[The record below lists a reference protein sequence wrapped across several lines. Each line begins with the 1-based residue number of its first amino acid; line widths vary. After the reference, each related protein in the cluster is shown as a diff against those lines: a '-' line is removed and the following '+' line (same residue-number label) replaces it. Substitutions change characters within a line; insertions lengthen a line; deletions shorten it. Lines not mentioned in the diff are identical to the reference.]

1 MTNSSETRRNEFPT
15 FAKYCRNHIVARP
28 LDSYVD
34 SSIVCGAGDMRSWTG
49 FSALVARIRSMWF
62 SQVNLDVNTLFLV
75 TIYVEAILGLLLLF
89 AWVQNTAIYAVAW
102 WGFADL
108 MRAASIMLFGKYGT
122 VSDLISID
130 LANAILFT
138 AFAVTWT
145 GARVFDH
152 RKPQWILLFGGAVL
166 WLVLCR
172 IPAIEGSW
180 DTRLLF
186 SSGIITAY
194 TWATA
199 YEFWRG
205 RSEPLVS
212 RWPAIFMFF
221 AHGALYLLRTP
232 FGSMLAPVNN
242 QIFASVWIT
251 VLSFEALLFT
261 IAVAFILLA
270 MAKERTEYRHKT
282 DSLIDPLTG
291 IANRRAFL
299 QDAEVQLKRQMTEP
313 RPMAVLLLDLDN
325 FKSIND
331 RFGHAIGDRVLQ
343 MFAEVGSGCMRR
355 YDIFGRLGGEEFA
368 ALLGDTP
375 RERGLAVAGQIRPS
389 LVEVAGMV
397 EGKPVVATVSIGV
410 VISYDAVLDLSALL
424 AQADHALYR
433 AKDNGRNRIEI
444 ASIELILDRVKRAS
458 AAADRAASA
467 KAAAKSAA

>member
-1 MTNSSETRRNEFPT
+1 M
-15 FAKYCRNHIVARP
+15 
-28 LDSYVD
+28 
-34 SSIVCGAGDMRSWTG
+34 
-49 FSALVARIRSMWF
+49 
-62 SQVNLDVNTLFLV
+62 NLDVNTLFLV

-108 MRAASIMLFGKYGT
+108 MRAASIMLFGKYGS

-152 RKPQWILLFGGAVL
+152 RKPNWILLFAGAAL
-166 WLVLCR
+166 WLALYRV
-172 IPAIEGSW
+172 PAIQSSW
-180 DTRLLF
+180 DLRMLLA
-186 SSGIITAY
+186 SGIITAY

-232 FGSMLAPVNN
+232 FGAMLAPVNN
-242 QIFASVWIT
+242 QVFASVWIT

-261 IAVAFILLA
+261 IAIAFILLA
-270 MAKERTEYRHKT
+270 MAKERTEHRHKT

-299 QDAEVQLKRQMTEP
+299 QDAEAQLKRQATEP
-313 RPMAVLLLDLDN
+313 RPMAVMLLDLDN
-325 FKSIND
+325 FKGIND

-368 ALLGDTP
+368 ALLVDSS
-375 RERGLAVAGQIRPS
+375 RERALAVAEQIRAS
-389 LVEVAGMV
+389 FVEVTGMV

-444 ASIELILDRVKRAS
+444 ASIELILDRVKRAT
-458 AAADRAASA
+458 AAAERAP
-467 KAAAKSAA
+467 AAKSAAKSAA